1 MSGMS
6 GQLLAMHGWAGDSRA
21 WEPWR
26 LAAEQ
31 RGWSWQCGER
41 GYGSLPPRLPAWESG
56 SKPGRRAVLAHSL
69 GLHLLPPA
77 VLAAAD
83 AVVLLASFAAFV
95 PAGRDGRPL
104 RAALGAME
112 ARLAAGL
119 AAGLLADFLRQ
130 AAAPDPADL
139 LPPGPGSEPLEAAGI
154 ERLRSD
160 LALLGRVG
168 ALPAA
173 FPPAARVLLVEAE
186 DDRIVAAASRAAL
199 RRALSEAT
207 VWPIAGAGHSLL
219 RAPLIEPV
227 LTWLEAA

>member
-1 MSGMS
+1 MS

-21 WEPWR
+21 WQRWQA
-26 LAAEQ
+26 AAEP
-31 RGWSWQCGER
+31 RGWRWHCGER
-41 GYGSLPPRLPAWESG
+41 GYGPLPPRIPAWENG
-56 SKPGRRAVLAHSL
+56 SAPGRRAVLVHSL

-95 PAGRDGRPL
+95 PPGREGRSL
-104 RAALGAME
+104 HAALAGME
-112 ARLAAGL
+112 ARLAAGQ
-119 AAGLLADFLRQ
+119 AADLLADFLRQ

-139 LPPGPGSEPLEAAGI
+139 LPPGPGSEPMTAGGI

-160 LALLGRVG
+160 LALLGGVDG
-168 ALPAA
+168 LPAA
-173 FPPAARVLLVEAE
+173 FPAAARVLLVEAE